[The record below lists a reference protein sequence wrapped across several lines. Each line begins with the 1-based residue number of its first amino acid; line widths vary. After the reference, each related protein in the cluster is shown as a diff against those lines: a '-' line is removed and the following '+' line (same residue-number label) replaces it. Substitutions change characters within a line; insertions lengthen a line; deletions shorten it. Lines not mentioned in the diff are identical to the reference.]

1 MSQQNIKTYLHDN
14 NGKFKITDTAE
25 NGINPNLFIGS
36 WLTTNKYLETF
47 DAFITGYGFIIWTLL
62 PKIFDKDEAPAF
74 KLLTER
80 NFKGFSGNS
89 DYEVQTAEM
98 QAGFSNNVFT
108 VATSTTKGNT
118 DFTLKHYE
126 FTGSP
131 MRELYQKWVFG
142 ICDPYTGLANY
153 GGKLQ
158 TNEIPK
164 WSNKNHTGE
173 LMYVVTDPS
182 GAAGSDIPSGIEYAG
197 YYTAV
202 FPTKVPRTHLDYNSG
217 DHQVAELEIPYKG
230 ILNESAEVNRVAAEL
245 FKNYQIT
252 ASYADWGANLLDM
265 KASDGYISTHG
276 FNQAPGVGVA
286 KYEKTEGSTTS
297 NNT

>member
-1 MSQQNIKTYLHDN
+1 MSQENIKAYVNANTGRLDP
-14 NGKFKITDTAE
+14 GSDKIG
-25 NGINPNLFIGS
+25 NNPNLFIGS
-36 WLTTNKYLETF
+36 WLTTNEYLETF

-62 PKIFDKDEAPAF
+62 PKIFDAKEAPAF

-131 MRELYQKWVFG
+131 MRDLYQKWVFG

-158 TNEIPK
+158 GRGGNIPK

-173 LMYVVTDPS
+173 LMYIVTDPS
-182 GAAGSDIPSGIEYAG
+182 GAAGSDIASGIEYAG

-217 DHQVAELEIPYKG
+217 DHQVAEIEIPYKG
-230 ILNESAEVNRVAAEL
+230 ILNESAEVNRVAVSL

-252 ASYADWGANLLDM
+252 ASYADWGKGLLDSTI
-265 KASDGYISTHG
+265 KNGNLDGYGFNRNPGHGVAYADTQISTA
-276 FNQAPGVGVA
+276 NQNG
-286 KYEKTEGSTTS
+286 
-297 NNT
+297 